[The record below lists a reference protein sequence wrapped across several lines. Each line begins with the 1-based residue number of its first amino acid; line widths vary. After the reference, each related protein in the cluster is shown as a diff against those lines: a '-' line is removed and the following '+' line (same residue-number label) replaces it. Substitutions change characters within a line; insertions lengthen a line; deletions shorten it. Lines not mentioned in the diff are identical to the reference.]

1 MLVDCDIHHASPNK
15 EEWLQYLDE
24 PYRTEFARNG
34 PRSLLSG
41 IRYEDGGS
49 RWDASAAKPEHVV
62 EQLLNKYGH
71 RFALLTGNNGSVAGN
86 PDPDYAAAVCK
97 AYNDF
102 TIEKWLPVDDR
113 FVMSMMVPMQDPQ
126 LAVREIERL
135 AGHPR
140 IVSIEFWAAAE
151 RIPFGSRFYWPI
163 YEAAQRHNLPIH
175 VHPSTINTIAAP
187 ATSAAGNV
195 TNYLQ
200 AHTSLPQFY
209 QAHTISLVLEGV
221 FEVFPGLKIA
231 LIEGGFAWAPHVL
244 WRMDKEYKGLRQQA
258 PRLRRLPSEYVRD
271 HVRFGTQPIEEPK
284 KVSHLEQIIDM
295 LGGPE
300 MLLFCTDFP
309 HWDFDEPSVLP
320 KRLGE
325 GAIRKILHDNA
336 VEFFNLPKL
345 EEDRA
350 WAGAR

>member
-1 MLVDCDIHHASPNK
+1 MIIDCDIHHAGPGK
-15 EEWLQYLDE
+15 EGWPQYLEE
-24 PYRTEFARNG
+24 PYRSEFLRHG
-34 PRSLLSG
+34 MRSLLSG
-41 IRYEDGGS
+41 IRYEDGGG
-49 RWDASAAKPEHVV
+49 RWDASAAKPEHVQ
-62 EQLLNKYGH
+62 EQLLDRYGH
-71 RFALLTGNNGSVAGN
+71 RFALLTGNNGSVAGS

-97 AYNDF
+97 AYNNF

-113 FVMSMMVPMQDPQ
+113 FMMSMMVPQQDPA

-140 IVSIEFWAAAE
+140 IKSIEFWGAAE
-151 RIPFGSRFYWPI
+151 RIPFGQRFYYPI
-163 YEAAQRHNLPIH
+163 YEAAERHGLPIH

-200 AHTSLPQFY
+200 AHCSLPQFY
-209 QAHTISLVLEGV
+209 QAHVISLVLEGV
-221 FEVFPGLKIA
+221 FEMFPGLKFA
-231 LIEGGFAWAPHVL
+231 LIEGGYSWAAHVV

-271 HVRFGTQPIEEPK
+271 HVRFGTQPIEEPAK
-284 KVSHLEQIIDM
+284 SSHFLHLVDM

-300 MLLFCTDFP
+300 MLVFCSDFP
-309 HWDFDEPSVLP
+309 HWDFDEPTVLP

-325 GAIRKILHDNA
+325 DALRKILHDNA
-336 VEFFNLPKL
+336 VEFFGFPQLK
-345 EEDRA
+345 EDET